1 MYRRFVFI
9 LLALLTAALPFAAP
23 AACARALREGLALCG
38 GPLLLSLFPF
48 LHVQSLFAVFHFL
61 LSLPRG
67 WLPHKR
73 CIPMPYG
80 IMGLL

>member
-1 MYRRFVFI
+1 MYRRCVFV

-48 LHVQSLFAVFHFL
+48 
-61 LSLPRG
+61 
-67 WLPHKR
+67 
-73 CIPMPYG
+73 
-80 IMGLL
+80 